1 MSTLKKLTKTE
12 VKKLNAKAVKR
23 GKPVSE
29 TIKLFNQLAVGEG
42 FTTNK
47 NKSLQVRLQAYKN
60 GKKVSIRNLGN
71 NSYLVQRLA

>member
-12 VKKLNAKAVKR
+12 VKKLKTKAVKR
-23 GKPVSE
+23 GKPTSE
-29 TIKLFNQLAVGEG
+29 TIQLFHRLEVGEG

-47 NKSLQVRLQAYKN
+47 NKSLQIRLQAFKS

-71 NSYLVQRLA
+71 NSYLVERKA